1 MKVNEYYVPTSPQ
14 HHTITTYTPPPFP
27 TDEDF
32 QNLGI
37 QEYLFSSFFL
47 GFSRFFK
54 NKVASSLFQ
63 KQCHVPGNIIVMI

>member
-1 MKVNEYYVPTSPQ
+1 MN
-14 HHTITTYTPPPFP
+14 TTYPPPLNTTPSLRTPPPPFP